1 MTLTNIIIAG
11 YAENIPHHATV
22 HIAAINGFIVSE
34 ALVRLAYQEHADH
47 QWLDLYKDDLPS
59 MNEAICF

>member
-11 YAENIPHHATV
+11 YAENIPHHQTVRLAAT
-22 HIAAINGFIVSE
+22 HGFIISE

-47 QWLDLYKDDLPS
+47 QWLDLYHDDLLLTTHH
-59 MNEAICF
+59 